1 MACRV
6 RQEKN
11 VHTLYVNYLSE
22 EFFDLMFNLV
32 TLSVSLPT
40 ERQRCFFLPALLRAA
55 LALPPPRP
63 LDRPDAGG
71 GGLLNRLSGVLSRFE
86 AEPKRPP
93 LLLISDSRL
102 FLSRSFTY
110 ADGSNL

>member
-1 MACRV
+1 MS
-6 RQEKN
+6 QGS
-11 VHTLYVNYLSE
+11 TLYVNYLSD

-40 ERQRCFFLPALLRAA
+40 ERHRCFFLPALLRAA
-55 LALPPPRP
+55 LVLPPPPRP
-63 LDRPDAGG
+63 LERPDAGG
-71 GGLLNRLSGVLSRFE
+71 GGLLKRLSGVLSRFE
-86 AEPKRPP
+86 AEPNRPP